1 MDLIYGMLP
10 ESVPALL
17 CPISK
22 NTSVVSGNTHWCII
36 FNFFKK
42 MVAGRRETKS
52 IGTIQMK
59 RSIEY
64 FSVIRS
70 HGTKIIAELPQQTA
84 T

>member
-1 MDLIYGMLP
+1 
-10 ESVPALL
+10 
-17 CPISK
+17 
-22 NTSVVSGNTHWCII
+22 
-36 FNFFKK
+36 

-59 RSIEY
+59 SIEY

-70 HGTKIIAELPQQTA
+70 HGTKIIAELPQQIA